1 MPRNSRTKTEQQE
14 VDESSR
20 LRATT
25 VYETIRQEGSAE
37 LERPLNSL
45 WWSGVAA
52 GIALSTSLY
61 TQAFLFQ
68 HLPDAGWRLLIVA
81 FGYPVGFLIVIFGR
95 LQLFTENTIT
105 VILPLLAERTWR
117 NLSRVGRLWGVVFA
131 ANLVGTLVSA
141 ALAYYL
147 HLVGAEQLAAA
158 LEISR
163 HLAEKGPFEILMLGV
178 LAGFLVAALVW
189 TLPDAKGN
197 EFWLIVAFTWVIG
210 IGDFTHV
217 IVGAAEVFLL
227 VFNGELSAVQS
238 VFAYILPAFVGNVLG
253 GTGLFA
259 LIAYAQVS
267 EEL

>member
-1 MPRNSRTKTEQQE
+1 MP
-14 VDESSR
+14 
-20 LRATT
+20 A
-25 VYETIRQEGSAE
+25 
-37 LERPLNSL
+37 
-45 WWSGVAA
+45 
-52 GIALSTSLY
+52 
-61 TQAFLFQ
+61 
-68 HLPDAGWRLLIVA
+68 
-81 FGYPVGFLIVIFGR
+81 
-95 LQLFTENTIT
+95 
-105 VILPLLAERTWR
+105 
-117 NLSRVGRLWGVVFA
+117 
-131 ANLVGTLVSA
+131 LVSA

-147 HLVGAEQLAAA
+147 HLVGVEQLAAA

-210 IGDFTHV
+210 IGEFTHV

-227 VFNGELSAVQS
+227 LFEGELSVVQAVA
-238 VFAYILPAFVGNVLG
+238 AYILPIFVGTVLG

-259 LIAYAQVS
+259 LIASAQVS

>member
-1 MPRNSRTKTEQQE
+1 MPRDGRAKSEQQE

-20 LRATT
+20 LRSTT

-45 WWSGVAA
+45 WWSGIAA

-68 HLPDAGWRLLIVA
+68 HLPDADWRLLIMA
-81 FGYPVGFLIVIFGR
+81 FGYPIGFLMVIFGR

-105 VILPLLAERTWR
+105 AILPLLAERTWR
-117 NLSRVGRLWGVVFA
+117 NLSRVGRLWSVVFA
-131 ANLVGTLVSA
+131 ANLAGTLVSA
-141 ALAYYL
+141 GLAFYL
-147 HLVGAEQLAAA
+147 HLVGVEQLAAA

-163 HLAEKGPFEILMLGV
+163 HLAEKGPLEILMLGV

-227 VFNGELSAVQS
+227 VFNGELSAVQAA
-238 VFAYILPAFVGNVLG
+238 FAYILPAFVGNVLG